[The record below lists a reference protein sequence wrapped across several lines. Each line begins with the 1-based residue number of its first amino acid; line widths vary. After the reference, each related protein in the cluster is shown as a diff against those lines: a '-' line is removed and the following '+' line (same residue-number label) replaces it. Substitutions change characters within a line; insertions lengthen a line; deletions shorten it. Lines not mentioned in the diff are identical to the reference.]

1 VSTTKME
8 SMLCR
13 FSGAGILAELMMI
26 AWLSV

>member
-1 VSTTKME
+1 ME